1 MELDEVLAQAGRL
14 SFAEYHPWQ
23 VIDAVNALV
32 PLGKEDALAALNSQL
47 VREGPDASSDEGL
60 FLVLRVL
67 FFVPPAPGH
76 QPAMRLGGTAPPPP
90 PELARLPHFPL
101 MLIDDVPLLMIS
113 GYALGGDT
121 EPVSVHLA
129 HYAAHG
135 TIRESPLRP
144 THDADW
150 TLVRFTATYKVA
162 YDRAPSSDE
171 LARIRAQLCDVYT
184 KGG

>member
-1 MELDEVLAQAGRL
+1 MKLDEVLAQACRL
-14 SFAEYHPWQ
+14 SFADYHPRR

-47 VREGPDASSDEGL
+47 ARQGPDAGAEEGL

-67 FFVPPAPGH
+67 FVVPVDPGH
-76 QPAMRLGGTAPPPP
+76 QPPMRLGGTAPPPP
-90 PELARLPHFPL
+90 SEPARLPHFPL
-101 MLIDDVPLLMIS
+101 VLIDDVPLLMIA

-150 TLVRFTATYKVA
+150 ALARFTATYTVA

-171 LARIRAQLCDVYT
+171 LARIQAQLRDVYT
-184 KGG
+184 